1 MNQTELHDEDD
12 RLKLKSIKRKKKYA
26 MKTKMIDNIN

>member
-12 RLKLKSIKRKKKYA
+12 RLKLKSIKRKKKICNED
-26 MKTKMIDNIN
+26 KND